1 MSTPAGASGGSAEG
15 SFRLWEKN
23 REGVEQEIL
32 AGGRF
37 RVLETERGR
46 YDAMLDFMLRTGLWA
61 AATEMRPTGLK
72 KDNGIPYRCLNG
84 LECLREM
91 AGIATPAECG
101 PLLRDAYLLER
112 VGFTAERVTR
122 TSEQERNIIDPETL
136 LNHLGRFQ
144 EADLE
149 AGFVQHLQ
157 VIRQKRWLRGGVYAV
172 DGHDI
177 VIPYG
182 KGYEGAQR
190 MGEGSYGYKLLV
202 LLNLQEDCELVVG
215 YVLGGLQESEITM
228 LRRLL
233 ARLER
238 TLGPLRKWLQ
248 ILVMDRAYWGTDF
261 FCELHQDYGVD
272 FVSRV
277 RDEKL
282 EIHGYI
288 ERQLQERERR
298 WTTLEEERQFAGRKE
313 TQKVRLT
320 ALDPIRLI
328 SDEPPHREILVNVV
342 VAVQSHT
349 DGSPI
354 RDKNGKDISR
364 TEYVTT
370 LSPGRYGV
378 KVRRFYRG
386 RWKIENQGFRWLS
399 QTWDIDRPAGHSYGA
414 VLGRLVFV
422 FIIYNTRR
430 LFERQSRQR
439 EEEAQ
444 QLGRMRSYGAKVSL
458 AGAINVVLTESGY
471 CCSLTTR
478 ELLRLQK
485 RRIQALLRRGLAEG
499 RSAEELMRELD
510 SS

>member
-1 MSTPAGASGGSAEG
+1 
-15 SFRLWEKN
+15 
-23 REGVEQEIL
+23 
-32 AGGRF
+32 
-37 RVLETERGR
+37 
-46 YDAMLDFMLRTGLWA
+46 
-61 AATEMRPTGLK
+61 
-72 KDNGIPYRCLNG
+72 
-84 LECLREM
+84 
-91 AGIATPAECG
+91 
-101 PLLRDAYLLER
+101 
-112 VGFTAERVTR
+112 
-122 TSEQERNIIDPETL
+122 
-136 LNHLGRFQ
+136 
-144 EADLE
+144 
-149 AGFVQHLQ
+149 
-157 VIRQKRWLRGGVYAV
+157 
-172 DGHDI
+172 
-177 VIPYG
+177 
-182 KGYEGAQR
+182 
-190 MGEGSYGYKLLV
+190 
-202 LLNLQEDCELVVG
+202 LVVG